1 MAGNIDDD
9 LYIRH
14 LLQGTSYP
22 EIGEIIKRVF
32 DNVIPRKA
40 IDFRT
45 NVARITNQCLQMHGV
60 PMFRTRYAKEP
71 FPMSA
76 ILLICYASH
85 NGKLKGVWLKDTPA
99 EDIEMLRSKGNGY
112 MLMLRKY
119 GRYAAAGP
127 ASVGTVTIG
136 GARFTGQ
143 AIVSEAVDQLQYFVN
158 GVRAQYEEFE
168 KAWLRE
174 FPAQSVPSKP
184 GYFRGTVD
192 IFTITVPFEPWPE
205 RDIPAL
211 EKSLE
216 AIEVKLK
223 DALADEEKA
232 VPFYQGLKNDIERII
247 TLIPKDMTKENT
259 LFSMQLVV
267 DGIIRDEGRHRD
279 SISKMI
285 PVIKELRKTL
295 ELERYI
301 LASDRRNVRWK
312 GYKLQ

>member
-1 MAGNIDDD
+1 MAGNVDDDD
-9 LYIRH
+9 LYTRH
-14 LLQGTSYP
+14 LLQGTGYP
-22 EIGEIIKRVF
+22 EMGEFIKRVF
-32 DNVIPRKA
+32 DEVIPRKA

-45 NVARITNQCLQMHGV
+45 NAARIINQCLQMHGV

-71 FPMSA
+71 FPMNSV
-76 ILLICYASH
+76 LLICYASH
-85 NGKLKGVWLKDTPA
+85 NGKLKGVWLRDAPV
-99 EDIEMLRSKGNGY
+99 EDIELLRSKGNGY

-119 GRYAAAGP
+119 GRYAAAGTAP
-127 ASVGTVTIG
+127 VGTVTIG

-143 AIVSEAVDQLQYFVN
+143 AIVSEAIDQLQYFVN
-158 GVRAQYEEFE
+158 GVQAPYEEFE
-168 KAWLRE
+168 KAWLRQ

-192 IFTITVPFEPWPE
+192 IFTITVPFKPWPE
-205 RDIPAL
+205 KDIPAL
-211 EKSLE
+211 EKNLE

-223 DALADEEKA
+223 DAVADEEKA

-267 DGIIRDEGRHRD
+267 DGIMRDEGRHRD
-279 SISKMI
+279 SITKMI

-295 ELERYI
+295 ELERYTGKRQVQRP
-301 LASDRRNVRWK
+301 LERV
-312 GYKLQ
+312 

>member
-14 LLQGTSYP
+14 LLQGTGYP
-22 EIGEIIKRVF
+22 EIGKIIKQVF
-32 DNVIPRKA
+32 DNVIPKKA

-45 NVARITNQCLQMHGV
+45 NVARITTQCLQMHGV

-85 NGKLKGVWLKDTPA
+85 NGKLRGVWLKGTPA
-99 EDIEMLRSKGNGY
+99 EDIEILRSKGGGY
-112 MLMLRKY
+112 MTMLRKY
-119 GRYAAAGP
+119 GQAGP
-127 ASVGTVTIG
+127 APVGTVTIG

-143 AIVSEAVDQLQYFVN
+143 AIVSEAVEQLQYFVN
-158 GVRAQYEEFE
+158 GVQAQYEEFE

-174 FPAQSVPSKP
+174 FPEQSPPSKP
-184 GYFRGTVD
+184 GYFRGQVD

-211 EKSLE
+211 EKDIE

-223 DALADEEKA
+223 DAVADEEKA
-232 VPFYQGLKNDIERII
+232 VPFYQGLKNDIERIM

-267 DGIIRDEGRHRD
+267 DGIMRDEGRHRD
-279 SISKMI
+279 SITKMI
-285 PVIKELRKTL
+285 PVFKELRKTL
-295 ELERYI
+295 ELERYTGKRQVQRPWI
-301 LASDRRNVRWK
+301 GARRGV
-312 GYKLQ
+312 

>member
-1 MAGNIDDD
+1 MAGNIDVVNED

-14 LLQGTSYP
+14 LLQGTGYP
-22 EIGEIIKRVF
+22 EMGELIKRVF

-45 NVARITNQCLQMHGV
+45 NVARITTQCLQMHGV

-85 NGKLKGVWLKDTPA
+85 NGKLKGVWLKETPA
-99 EDIEMLRSKGNGY
+99 EDIEILRSKGNGY
-112 MLMLRKY
+112 MTMLRKY
-119 GRYAAAGP
+119 HQYAGHAA
-127 ASVGTVTIG
+127 VGTVTIG

-158 GVRAQYEEFE
+158 GVQSQYEEFE

-174 FPAQSVPSKP
+174 FPTQFPPSKP
-184 GYFRGTVD
+184 GYFRGNVD

-211 EKSLE
+211 EKDLE
-216 AIEVKLK
+216 AIEAKLK

-259 LFSMQLVV
+259 LFSMLLVV

-279 SISKMI
+279 SITKMI

-295 ELERYI
+295 ELERYTHKRQTQHPLERVKI
-301 LASDRRNVRWK
+301 W
-312 GYKLQ
+312 